1 MKKTFKVVASLLL
14 VLITSTFVFAQTS
27 GTFQGTAGTLRDD
40 ADYFMDVRYFN
51 EVDFSNFF
59 AWTNI
64 SSSSANLGYAKKFDE
79 LYLGAY
85 YAGSL
90 WYDFEKNE
98 EEEIGSGDR
107 LDSEKTVT
115 GEHYFD
121 LLFGLPEVAI
131 KLDTYFDLNDTVTLG
146 YKDTTKETYKNS
158 TYGIDLTL
166 GGISVPYENV
176 DFKPWGCLGFKMYD
190 NTFIY
195 EENNDGDIYTTN
207 DKRNSKN
214 SFIMTLASDIEW
226 GDKDGFFSVA
236 GLGYTLDTAIGL
248 NDVVRESNDSDEPK
262 EIKAGAKDTINKINS
277 YYRFEYTASEKVRFG
292 GRVEI
297 DFEFNTYCDGD
308 TYYSGDTTPNV
319 NDLDVKS
326 TTNITSVL
334 AFGMQYKLKP
344 EFAMNVGFGADL
356 PTFEST
362 KTVNVTGDSM
372 VVYSKVKSSFAPY
385 LMAGFVWDINEN
397 CALDAYMNIGT
408 TPKFWDSVLNGS
420 LSLGFKYKI

>member
-1 MKKTFKVVASLLL
+1 
-14 VLITSTFVFAQTS
+14 
-27 GTFQGTAGTLRDD
+27 
-40 ADYFMDVRYFN
+40 
-51 EVDFSNFF
+51 
-59 AWTNI
+59 
-64 SSSSANLGYAKKFDE
+64 
-79 LYLGAY
+79 
-85 YAGSL
+85 
-90 WYDFEKNE
+90 
-98 EEEIGSGDR
+98 
-107 LDSEKTVT
+107 
-115 GEHYFD
+115 
-121 LLFGLPEVAI
+121 
-131 KLDTYFDLNDTVTLG
+131 
-146 YKDTTKETYKNS
+146 
-158 TYGIDLTL
+158 
-166 GGISVPYENV
+166 
-176 DFKPWGCLGFKMYD
+176 MYD

-397 CALDAYMNIGT
+397 CALDASLDIGT